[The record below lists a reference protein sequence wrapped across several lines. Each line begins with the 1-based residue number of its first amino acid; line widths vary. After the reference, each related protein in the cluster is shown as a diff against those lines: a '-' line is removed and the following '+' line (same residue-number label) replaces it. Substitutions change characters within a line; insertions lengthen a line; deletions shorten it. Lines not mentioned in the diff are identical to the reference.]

1 MVVDTIRSST
11 ELHDMQMRAGT
22 QTLIQALQ
30 AIPWEED
37 PDNDNDDD
45 DDDGDNEPGRLPTRS
60 HLHNRNDILDTVD
73 SDSDEED
80 RTGTLL
86 ATYAISLF
94 LEPSHDLSCLM
105 KCIGQPMASSI
116 HAIHRSVAFSRRQG
130 SSQLGLHPPVTAS
143 SSGPSS
149 TSPPLDSIRATNP

>member
-1 MVVDTIRSST
+1 MVVDTTRSST
-11 ELHDMQMRAGT
+11 ELHGMQMRAGT

-45 DDDGDNEPGRLPTRS
+45 DEDGDDEPGPLPTRS

-86 ATYAISLF
+86 AT
-94 LEPSHDLSCLM
+94 
-105 KCIGQPMASSI
+105 
-116 HAIHRSVAFSRRQG
+116 HAFFVLTRTKS
-130 SSQLGLHPPVTAS
+130 
-143 SSGPSS
+143 
-149 TSPPLDSIRATNP
+149 